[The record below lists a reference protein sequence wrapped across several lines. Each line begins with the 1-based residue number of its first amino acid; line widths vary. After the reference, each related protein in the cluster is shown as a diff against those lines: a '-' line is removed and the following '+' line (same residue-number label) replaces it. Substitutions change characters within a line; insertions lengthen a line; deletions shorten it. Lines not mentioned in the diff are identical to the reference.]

1 MPVITEISAQKNNSE
16 RCNIY
21 VDGVFYCALRLET
34 VMIYRLKAGMEAETS
49 FLDGIQ
55 FENEKAQALDKALTH
70 ISGSMKTER
79 EIRLF
84 LERKGYTEPVA
95 EYCVGKMKEYGY
107 IDDAAYCRM
116 YTESCRGKKGVRLI
130 RSELKAKGADPEAAE
145 AALSAVDW
153 EQEAA
158 QAVFRKYMR
167 SKPYTQENLRRA
179 VRHLLSRGFDPDIVQ
194 EAVRKAAEAE

>member
-34 VMIYRLKAGMEAETS
+34 VMLCRLKAGMEAEPS
-49 FLDGIQ
+49 FLDEIQ

-70 ISGSMKTER
+70 ISCSMKTER

-84 LERKGYTEPVA
+84 LERKGYTAPVA
-95 EYCVGKMKEYGY
+95 EYCIGKMKEYGY
-107 IDDAAYCRM
+107 IDDAAFCRM

-130 RSELKAKGADPEAAE
+130 RSELMAKGADPEAAE

-153 EQEAA
+153 EREAA
-158 QAVFRKYMR
+158 GAVFEKYMR
-167 SKPYTQENLRRA
+167 SKPYTQENLKKA
-179 VRHLLSRGFDPDIVQ
+179 VRHLLARGFDADTAKDVL
-194 EAVRKAAEAE
+194 RDAAEED